1 MRPEIINLSEHL
13 SKCAYTLKECSAVI
27 ADLAEMY
34 PLKYDEEDHAEMA
47 RVSDMLEDAYY
58 QYSIRMKVFTTNLK
72 RYGSAMAKQKNE
84 NGQ

>member
-34 PLKYDEEDHAEMA
+34 PVRYDEDDHAEMA
-47 RVSDMLEDAYY
+47 KVSDLLEDAYF
-58 QYSIRMKVFTTNLK
+58 QYNVRMKVFTTNL
-72 RYGSAMAKQKNE
+72 AKYSKQ
-84 NGQ
+84 

>member
-13 SKCAYTLKECSAVI
+13 AKVAYTLKECSAVI

-47 RVSDMLEDAYY
+47 RVSDMLENAFF
-58 QYSIRMKVFTTNLK
+58 QYNVRMQVFTTNLA
-72 RYGSAMAKQKNE
+72 RYGNTKNDIRKD
-84 NGQ
+84 